1 MVENFWHKK
10 EKPFAG
16 FAGFGGG
23 ASGLAVAGGVNY
35 PSLTCTSTFSGT
47 DGSGDFEGSDYLT
60 VSNGSDW
67 DFGTGDYTAECW
79 FNLDATGDAYL
90 IQMVTDNGGAA
101 PWWGININGSNTI
114 RAGRTDASGD
124 AVHILTGQSIS
135 TGTWYHVAVSRA
147 SNSSKLFLNGELKQ
161 TVTDN
166 DDIDSSSDIRIG
178 GDASGWGTY
187 VNGHISNLRVM
198 KGAGI
203 YTAEFD
209 VPTTPLCATSETTL
223 CCLQD
228 GTDIDATLA
237 GSVSVPGIYGPQLS
251 TDNPF

>member
-1 MVENFWHKK
+1 M
-10 EKPFAG
+10 G
-16 FAGFGGG
+16 FLGLSGFGGG
-23 ASGLAVAGGVNY
+23 AAGLAVAGGVNY
-35 PSLTCTSTFSGT
+35 PSLTCTSEFTGT
-47 DGSGDFEGSDYLT
+47 NGSGDFEGSDYLT

-67 DFGTGDYTAECW
+67 DFSTGDYTAELWLNCDS
-79 FNLDATGDAYL
+79 FGDAYF

-101 PWWGININGSNTI
+101 PWWGINVWSTTTL
-114 RAGRTDASGD
+114 RAGRTNSSGD
-124 AVHILTGQSIS
+124 AVHILTGQSFS

-147 SNSSKLFLNGELKQ
+147 ANSSKLFLNGELKQ

-166 DDIDSSSDIRIG
+166 DDIDSNSDVRIG

-187 VNGHISNLRVM
+187 VDGHISNLRVI
-198 KGAGI
+198 KGVGI
-203 YTAEFD
+203 YNDFDEFD

-237 GSVSVPGIYGPQLS
+237 GSVTVPGIYGPQLS